1 MATRA
6 LLQAPQGRLWPQT
19 FLPIFINPRAYQ
31 SDRGLSMALLHASD
45 VLLGVSSTAS
55 VEPGERPE
63 ILQSYLLLFE
73 MAEAMVGACGGVFQ

>member
-1 MATRA
+1 MAPDLFA
-6 LLQAPQGRLWPQT
+6 H
-19 FLPIFINPRAYQ
+19 IFINPIAYQ

-73 MAEAMVGACGGVFQ
+73 MAEAMVGACGDLLK